1 RDLFEKG
8 HEAAAVR
15 LELIR
20 THYRANANFTEQG
33 LRDSASRIRRWREHA
48 QWIAWGRQHGFKGEH
63 AIEDLVRGFSRAM
76 EDDLNIAGAIARLDE
91 IVARDHLVRAAAKEK
106 AQAQGTAVELPP
118 LPDAPL
124 PAAAALRMYLEGPHP
139 LDRAWAALHLID
151 GVLGV
156 VFAPQ

>member
-1 RDLFEKG
+1 EPMIDLHSGGEDNIFPHHECEIAQSCCALNENPAEGTFARLWFHPRFLLVEGEKMSKSKGNFFTARDLFEKG

-91 IVARDHLVRAAAKEK
+91 IV
-106 AQAQGTAVELPP
+106 
-118 LPDAPL
+118 
-124 PAAAALRMYLEGPHP
+124 
-139 LDRAWAALHLID
+139 
-151 GVLGV
+151 
-156 VFAPQ
+156 